1 MKSLFK
7 FLAISF
13 AILSLASCKEEE
25 QSTYYYSIS
34 NRMELGANM
43 ARVMKYAEENMKMGQ
58 ASLMSFEGSQESADE
73 SAKAEFA
80 NRLKAIDETKFCS
93 LMTSGEYYEFV
104 LYRAGDSENSEVEI
118 ASKKY
123 SGK

>member
-1 MKSLFK
+1 MKSLFQ
-7 FLAISF
+7 FLAITF

-58 ASLMSFEGSQESADE
+58 ISIMPFTGGQESADE
-73 SAKAEFA
+73 SAKAEFEH
-80 NRLKAIDETKFCS
+80 RLKAIDEAKFCS